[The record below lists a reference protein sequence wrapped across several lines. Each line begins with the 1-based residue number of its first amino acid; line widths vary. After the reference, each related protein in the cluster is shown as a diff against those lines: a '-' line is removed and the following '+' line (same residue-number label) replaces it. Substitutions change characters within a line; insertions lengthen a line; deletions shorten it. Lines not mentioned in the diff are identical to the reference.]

1 MEFTRHPPGPKANH
15 CRCLPPLPRLLP
27 APKRIWGWDRAAPGS
42 APGIVS
48 ATREKLRKH
57 TRTARCGGGGGK
69 WSSLWRAAE
78 CGAGLFWG
86 RELSCSACVGIRMQT
101 LCRIT
106 CPGSSVLRTAQCRDS
121 HVAVPNGHS
130 CIPARVCLN
139 TSRSTE
145 SVKKKKKGKRRKG
158 GGGKGSVWIPRSLF
172 ARLGSD
178 PAKCTPQLSLSRQI
192 IPGGGSAG
200 GGRGGE
206 KPPVR
211 CIIAR
216 LPMEEAKHQSFPAAS
231 LRLPTPPTPHPVT
244 PRPGFKGCAEKLSPP
259 QPSISAGLPPP
270 PFPAPRRPGAARQ
283 PLRARRGRRGASPG
297 SAAAAVARATRA
309 WQSRALKVIR
319 SELLFPLMI
328 YALTVGRRN

>member
-1 MEFTRHPPGPKANH
+1 M
-15 CRCLPPLPRLLP
+15 
-27 APKRIWGWDRAAPGS
+27 
-42 APGIVS
+42 
-48 ATREKLRKH
+48 
-57 TRTARCGGGGGK
+57 
-69 WSSLWRAAE
+69 WRAAE

-145 SVKKKKKGKRRKG
+145 SVKKKKREKGERG